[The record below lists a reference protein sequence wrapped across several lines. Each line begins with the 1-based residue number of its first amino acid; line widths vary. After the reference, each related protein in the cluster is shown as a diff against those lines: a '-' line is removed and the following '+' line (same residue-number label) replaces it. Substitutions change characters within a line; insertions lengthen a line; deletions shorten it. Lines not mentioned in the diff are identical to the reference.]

1 MSPGVR
7 LVVLALAVS
16 LPSMAKAP
24 PAPPGPPRAPSQH
37 AMIIPVADSPG
48 RYLLQQR
55 RATTLFNEQGLT
67 LRLTPAVG
75 PARQLQWGVAGARA
89 VSPQPLQPQQTRVS
103 QFVGSPEHW
112 RQGLSTWGAL
122 YYPAVAPGVDL
133 WFEAREG
140 GVQYSLRAER
150 GADLRQVRL
159 EWRGAQEL
167 RVLNGG
173 QSLAV
178 KLAEGALHEE
188 GLRCGQEAAD
198 GSSREVPC
206 RYREVRSRGADLWE
220 YVIEVDVQEPGLPAW
235 VDPVIQWNTF
245 VGGQAN
251 DALEHITVL
260 NGGPGSG
267 ITGQFFIVGTSG
279 GNGLESMEPEFSG
292 VRFRFPSMP
301 PDVVVSRRSPTGSV
315 IWTSIL
321 GGNGIDIGRAFAVGA
336 NGDVFVAG
344 STESTDLG
352 AGPRGEQ
359 PVGGK
364 DGFIARISSDG
375 SVLEWIQYIA
385 GPGDEEIYSLTR
397 GQDGKL
403 YAAGSTRSARLS
415 GSDAGVSGGGLDL
428 FVSRIDAVSGAVE
441 RTLVRGGSRDEE
453 ALSIVNGE
461 DAGTRAL
468 LYVTG
473 YTESPDFPLG
483 VAPANPNSE
492 TDGGREAVVL
502 KLSDQLTSPE
512 WATFIGGGLGLDEGR
527 AVLYLAETNRLMVVG
542 TTRASNFP
550 RLHAPGTNPMG
561 ANAFLAAFNP
571 ANGASTFS
579 ATMGGGGDDEGLAL
593 TTGSFGS
600 LYVGGRTA
608 STDVP
613 VPFGFDA
620 RAQLTEG
627 FVLRMSPEP
636 GDAGFVQ
643 EWGTYVG
650 GSQDDDVRALAA
662 PASNEVLLIGG
673 MTGSSEMMPQQL
685 RPIDSARDGGEDM
698 FLISMNAVDLTPPL
712 GVVYDGRSG
721 DTATV
726 MENREASANWEF
738 TDRESSIVSYEFG
751 LGTVPGC
758 DDVVNF
764 RSATGNEVITLRTD
778 LNEMPE
784 LERGRWYFSLVR
796 AKNSLELTNTVTST
810 GYFVTLT
817 DGGPALRPN
826 RPDAG
831 DPCSRP
837 QPDGGTPD
845 GGADGGTG
853 PSDGGDSEPQSPV
866 GYSCGCG
873 ATGGPAGLLLLLLVA
888 FGLRAA
894 RRADPA
900 SPRH

>member
-1 MSPGVR
+1 LNTG
-7 LVVLALAVS
+7 LVFLVLAAS

-24 PAPPGPPRAPSQH
+24 PAPPGPPRAASQH
-37 AMIIPVADSPG
+37 ATIVPVADAPG

-67 LRLTPAVG
+67 LRLTPAIG
-75 PARQLQWGVAGARA
+75 PARQLQWGVASARA
-89 VSPQPLQPQQTRVS
+89 VSPQPLQPQQARVS
-103 QFVGSPEHW
+103 QLVGSPEHW

-167 RVLNGG
+167 RLLNGG

-178 KLAEGALHEE
+178 KLAEGELREE

-206 RYREVRSRGADLWE
+206 RYREVRSRGTDLWE
-220 YVIEVDVQEPGLPAW
+220 YVIEVDVREPGLPAW

-245 VGGQAN
+245 VGGQGN

-260 NGGPGSG
+260 NGGPGSS
-267 ITGQFFIVGTSG
+267 ITGQFFVVGTSG
-279 GNGLESMEPEFSG
+279 GNGLESMAPEFTG
-292 VRFRFPSMP
+292 IRFLLNSTA
-301 PDVVVSRRSPTGSV
+301 PDVVVSRRSPTGPV

-321 GGNGIDIGRAFAVGA
+321 GGSGVDIGRAFAVGA

-344 STESTDLG
+344 STTSTDLG
-352 AGPRGEQ
+352 AGPNGEQ
-359 PVGGK
+359 HVGGK

-403 YAAGSTRSARLS
+403 YAAGSTRSAQLS
-415 GSDAGVSGGGLDL
+415 GADGGLARGGLDL

-453 ALSIVNGE
+453 AFSIANGE

-473 YTESPDFPLG
+473 YTESPDFPLD
-483 VAPANPNSE
+483 APPATPNSE
-492 TDGGREAVVL
+492 TAGGREAVVL
-502 KLSDQLTSPE
+502 KLNDQLASPE
-512 WATFIGGGLGLDEGR
+512 WATFIGGNPGPDEGR

-550 RLHAPGTNPMG
+550 RLHATGTSPPG

-571 ANGASTFS
+571 TNGASTFS
-579 ATMGGGGDDEGLAL
+579 ATVGGGGDDEGLAL

-600 LYVGGRTA
+600 LYIGGRTA
-608 STDVP
+608 SADLP

-627 FVLRMSPEP
+627 YVLRLSPEP
-636 GDAGFVQ
+636 ADAGFVQ

-650 GSQDDDVRALAA
+650 GSQDDDVRALGA

-673 MTGSSEMMPQQL
+673 MTGSSEMMPHQL

-712 GVVYDGRSG
+712 GVVYDGRTG
-721 DTATV
+721 DTSTV
-726 MENREASANWEF
+726 MESREASANWKF
-738 TDRESSIVSYEFG
+738 TERESSIMSYEFG

-758 DDVVNF
+758 DDIVNF
-764 RSATGNEVITLRTD
+764 RSASRNEDITLLAD

-784 LERGRWYFSLVR
+784 LERGRWYFSIVR
-796 AKNSLELTNTVTST
+796 AKNRLELTNTVSSN

-817 DGGPALRPN
+817 DGGPSLRPN
-826 RPDAG
+826 RPDASV
-831 DPCSRP
+831 PCSRP
-837 QPDGGTPD
+837 QPDGGT
-845 GGADGGTG
+845 DGGTG
-853 PSDGGDSEPQSPV
+853 QSDGGAAGPQSPV
-866 GYSCGCG
+866 GFSCGCG
-873 ATGGPAGLLLLLLVA
+873 ATGGPTGLLLLMLVA

-894 RRADPA
+894 RRADQA
-900 SPRH
+900 